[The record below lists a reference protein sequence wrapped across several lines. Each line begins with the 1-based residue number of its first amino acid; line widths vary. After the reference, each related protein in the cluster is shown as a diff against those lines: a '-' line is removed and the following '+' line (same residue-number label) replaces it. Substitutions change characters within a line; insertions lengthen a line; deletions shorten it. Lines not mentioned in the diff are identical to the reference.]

1 MEALAAVFWAPSG
14 ALSDQVNEVTGAEVA
29 RSLAA
34 TLEGIGVRIHDP
46 SGNEIDSV
54 PSLAPCNELA
64 L

>member
-1 MEALAAVFWAPSG
+1 
-14 ALSDQVNEVTGAEVA
+14 VNAVTGAEEA
-29 RSLAA
+29 RSLAE
-34 TLEGIGVRIHDP
+34 TPEGSSVRIHDP

>member
-1 MEALAAVFWAPSG
+1 MEALAAVFRAPSG
-14 ALSDQVNEVTGAEVA
+14 VLSDQANAVTGAEEA
-29 RSLAA
+29 RSLAE
-34 TLEGIGVRIHDP
+34 TPEGSSVRIHDP

>member
-1 MEALAAVFWAPSG
+1 
-14 ALSDQVNEVTGAEVA
+14 VNEVTGAEVA

-34 TLEGIGVRIHDP
+34 TPEGIGVRIHDP